1 LIYDKRITLIKEVS
15 KKYDPIAKETKLVTE
30 DYGVFP
36 CQISPITRQ
45 REMATFGQI
54 NVASTVV
61 RLQGQIPN
69 DVKYAENIDGKYEI
83 VDLRNYFQ
91 DAIIYLNEVTEW

>member
-1 LIYDKRITLIKEVS
+1 M
-15 KKYDPIAKETKLVTE
+15 TE